1 MRESPWRLALLAV
14 LGAGYLWLG
23 HLGSSSAHPPAI
35 SLISGLI
42 PLWAVALLLAWG
54 AKLRYLWLG
63 LLGVLTLALLL
74 NLESLRQN
82 TAWVY
87 FVQHAGMY
95 GLLAIAFGRTL
106 FGRHEEALCSRIAHV
121 AHRGLPPHMARY
133 TWQVT
138 LAWTIFFLS
147 VTLISVLLFA
157 FASLTQWSI
166 FANLLSAPLLGLMFG
181 GEALVRHRVLPNDS
195 HVGILDTIRA
205 YRDYSR
211 QAGPK
216 P

>member
-1 MRESPWRLALLAV
+1 MRESPWRLLLLAV
-14 LGAGYLWLG
+14 LGAAYLWLG
-23 HLGSSSAHPPAI
+23 HVGSSSAHPPAI
-35 SLISGLI
+35 SLVSGLI

-54 AKLRYLWLG
+54 AKSRYLWLTALAALTAI
-63 LLGVLTLALLL
+63 LLV
-74 NLESLRQN
+74 NLEFLRQN

-95 GLLAIAFGRTL
+95 GLLGLAFGRTL
-106 FGRHEEALCSRIAHV
+106 FGAYEDALCSRIAHV

-147 VTLISVLLFA
+147 VSLISVVLFV
-157 FASLTQWSI
+157 FATLTEWSV

-181 GEALVRHRVLPNDS
+181 GEALIRRRVLPNDK
-195 HVGILDTIRA
+195 HVGIIDTIRA
-205 YRDYSR
+205 YRDFSR
-211 QAGPK
+211 NTEHK